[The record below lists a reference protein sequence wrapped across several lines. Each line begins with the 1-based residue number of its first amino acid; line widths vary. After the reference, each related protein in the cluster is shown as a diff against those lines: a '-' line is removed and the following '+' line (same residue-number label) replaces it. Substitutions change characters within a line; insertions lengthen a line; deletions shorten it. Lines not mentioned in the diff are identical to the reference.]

1 MLQSGFFDLEDR
13 FNKLDMLGDPLK
25 ALNEV
30 VDWSVFE
37 PILAKGLAKEKKSN
51 AGRPILFEP
60 LLMFKVLILQS
71 LYNLADAQTEFQIR
85 DRFTFL
91 RFLGLTPES
100 RIPDEKTI
108 WLFRESVKARGLH
121 EELFRTFT
129 RFLEARG
136 FEAKRGTVIDARIVE
151 VPKQRNTRSEN
162 ATIKD
167 GLMPAAWEKQ
177 PAKCAQKDIEARW
190 TQKHGKNY
198 YGYKNHIAID
208 VQHKFIRRFE
218 VTAASVHDSQCF
230 EQLLDGKNRDRTVYA
245 DSAYRSEA
253 HEQLLK
259 RKRFAS
265 RVHHRARSGRPLN
278 KREQR
283 ENRARSRIRA
293 RVEHV
298 FGHQLKAMRQTIVR
312 GIGLARIRTRIA
324 LANLAYNMSR
334 LAQLRPPCV
343 A

>member
-13 FNKLDMLGDPLK
+13 FGKLDQLGDPLK
-25 ALNEV
+25 ALNAV

-37 PILAKGLAKEKKSN
+37 PILAKGLKKEKKNN
-51 AGRPILFEP
+51 AGRPITFEP

-121 EELFRTFT
+121 DELFQTFT
-129 RFLEARG
+129 RFLEAQG
-136 FEAKRGTVIDARIVE
+136 FKAQRGTVIDARIVE
-151 VPKQRNTRSEN
+151 VPKQRNTRAEN

-167 GLMPAAWEKQ
+167 GLMPADWDNQ
-177 PAKCAQKDIEARW
+177 PAKKVQKDIEARW
-190 TQKHGKNY
+190 TQKNGKNY

-208 VQHKFIRRFE
+208 VKHKFIRGYD
-218 VTAASVHDSQCF
+218 VTAAHVHDSQCF
-230 EQLLDGKNRDRTVYA
+230 ESLLDGKNSIRTVYA
-245 DSAYRSEA
+245 DSAYRSDE
-253 HEQLLK
+253 HERLLK
-259 RKRFAS
+259 RRRFMS
-265 RVHHRARSGRPLN
+265 RVHHRAWKDQALTRRQQ
-278 KREQR
+278 K
-283 ENRARSRIRA
+283 ENQVRSRIRA

-298 FGHQLKAMRQTIVR
+298 FGHQVKAMRQTIVR

-334 LAQLRPPCV
+334 LVQLRLRC

>member
-13 FNKLDMLGDPLK
+13 FGKLDQLGDPLR
-25 ALNEV
+25 ALNAV

-37 PILAKGLAKEKKSN
+37 PILAKGLVKEKKSN
-51 AGRPILFEP
+51 AGRPGFDP

-108 WLFRESVKARGLH
+108 WAFRESVKARGLH
-121 EELFRTFT
+121 EELFSTFT
-129 RFLEARG
+129 RFLEGQG
-136 FEAKRGTVIDARIVE
+136 FKAQRGTVIDARIVE
-151 VPKQRNTRSEN
+151 VPKQRNSRPEN
-162 ATIKD
+162 ATIKE
-167 GLMPAAWEKQ
+167 GLMPAEWEKQ
-177 PAKCAQKDIEARW
+177 PAKRGQKDIEARW
-190 TQKHGKNY
+190 AQKNGKNY
-198 YGYKNHIAID
+198 YGYKNHISID
-208 VQHKFIRRFE
+208 VKHKFIRDFA

-230 EQLLDGKNRDRTVYA
+230 EQLLDRRNSDPTVYA
-245 DSAYRSEA
+245 DSAYRSEE
-253 HEQLLK
+253 HERLLK
-259 RKRFAS
+259 RRRFTN
-265 RVHHRARSGRPLN
+265 RVHHRVWKDQTLTRR
-278 KREQR
+278 QQT

-298 FGHQLKAMRQTIVR
+298 FGHQVKAMRQTVVR
-312 GIGLARIRTRIA
+312 GIGLARVRTRIA

-334 LAQLRPPCV
+334 LVQLRPRY